1 MIATDPLSLVF
12 LGCFLFAGL
21 FLVVTTLLGVD
32 HGHAIGI
39 HGHVGHVHLGGHGG
53 HTAHVSGHASGHASG
68 HVGGPTDTSS
78 SAGPVPLNSLLN
90 VLADG
95 LNLFSLLALLFFFG
109 LLGYL
114 LHNFTNL
121 GVTFSTLVALALGL
135 SAALLTGALMSR
147 LFLLAESNYLS
158 SDSSRLEGRLGQV
171 SVNIRAGG
179 LGEVIFTNVSG
190 ARTSVGA
197 RGQDGVAIPAG
208 TEIVIIG
215 YENGIA
221 SVQPWD
227 SFMARVRAGNTPAL
241 QPLE

>member
-32 HGHAIGI
+32 HGHAIGF
-39 HGHVGHVHLGGHGG
+39 HGHIGHVHLGGHGG
-53 HTAHVSGHASGHASG
+53 HTGHLGHANGHASGHA
-68 HVGGPTDTSS
+68 GGPTDTSS
-78 SAGPVPLNSLLN
+78 SAVPTPLNSLLN
-90 VLADG
+90 VLAGG

-114 LHNFTNL
+114 LYNVANL
-121 GVTFSTLVALALGL
+121 GVTLSTLFALAIGLG
-135 SAALLTGALMSR
+135 AALLTGALMSR

-158 SDSSRLEGRLGQV
+158 RDSSRLEGRLGQV

-179 LGEVIFTNVSG
+179 LGEVIFTNVSE

-197 RGQDGVAIPAG
+197 RSQDGEAIPAG

-227 SFMARVRAGNTPAL
+227 SFMARVRSGNAPTL
-241 QPLE
+241 QPIE